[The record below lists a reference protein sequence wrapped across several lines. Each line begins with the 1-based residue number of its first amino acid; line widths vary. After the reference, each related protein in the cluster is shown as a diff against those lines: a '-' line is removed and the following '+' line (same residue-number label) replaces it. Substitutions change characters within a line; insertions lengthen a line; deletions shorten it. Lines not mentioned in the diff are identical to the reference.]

1 MAKSTMTIEAKMAR
15 LEVYKD
21 VIEHIE
27 NQIDWKQRLA
37 DEYLEC
43 AKENVYE
50 ETGEINKNTYDYKQY
65 EDNARL
71 AEAYKQL
78 QEDLLAE
85 A

>member
-27 NQIDWKQRLA
+27 NQIDWKQREA
-37 DEYLEC
+37 DDYLRQ
-43 AKENVYE
+43 AE
-50 ETGEINKNTYDYKQY
+50 ETTPEGEEINKDSYSYRQY
-65 EDNARL
+65 EANSRL
-71 AEAYKQL
+71 VDAYKQL